1 MKNHWTNNLWKFRE
15 QYFKGSIL
23 TAVAGLV
30 VLLVLILLAFAFGL
44 G

>member
-1 MKNHWTNNLWKFRE
+1 MKNGWSSDLWKFRE
-15 QYFKGSIL
+15 ERFKGSIF
-23 TAVAGLV
+23 TAVAGMV

>member
-1 MKNHWTNNLWKFRE
+1 MKNRWSSDLWKSRE
-15 QYFKGSIL
+15 ERFKGKIF
-23 TAVAGLV
+23 TAVAGLA